1 MCLSP
6 RRDKVRPRKKT
17 RKSAGYELPDG
28 NYVSCAFLYEMLV
41 VEACELG
48 SVAKLEFVE
57 NRAYIIS
64 YSSFA

>member
-6 RRDKVRPRKKT
+6 RHDKVRPRKKT

-28 NYVSCAFLYEMLV
+28 NYVSCAFSYEMLV

-48 SVAKLEFVE
+48 SVSKLEFVE